1 MIITG
6 YLLILYSDVLPFLSE
21 IVFYIII
28 VVDVIMKVV
37 LLVFVGLAVKNTLI
51 SQKSFGLKHKKK
63 LMEEYEFS
71 KLLFCKS

>member
-51 SQKSFGLKHKKK
+51 SQ
-63 LMEEYEFS
+63 
-71 KLLFCKS
+71 